1 MQKLPMRVPLYK
13 DTGYQLSHAKPACLI
28 PTAKVGFIIRQRA
41 SIHELKVTNR

>member
-28 PTAKVGFIIRQRA
+28 PTAKVGFYHQTEGKH
-41 SIHELKVTNR
+41 S